1 MAYLDGL
8 IAVWEDVRSSFL
20 DSMPRSTVE
29 LWFGNMKMLAFKDD
43 VLTFSIDSAFKCD
56 IINQKFLSKIEDG
69 FEERLGFRV
78 KVEIICEEENERSDA
93 DNKRLI
99 DAARDIEE
107 DEKDDSFF
115 DYSEGGTGF
124 HYEGEDEPGEIIM
137 PDPIMPAPGMGDGF
151 EAELFRA
158 RQQEFASETPEER
171 EARIEKMKNERH
183 QAIIKRLREEAD
195 AEKRS
200 AEGEKPGIGA
210 WGSTLPP
217 YNFEYTFNNFIVG
230 SSNKFAHAACTA
242 VAANPAMNYNPLFI
256 YGPSGL
262 GKTHLLY
269 AITNEIKRKKPA
281 AKIIYIKGEDFTTQ
295 FIEALAAQMTNE
307 FRNKYRSCDVL
318 LIDDIQFI
326 AGKEATQ
333 EEFFHTFN
341 NIYEAGHQIV
351 ITSDRPPVEMTTL
364 DDRLRTRFEGGL
376 IADVQPPD
384 LETRIAITRNKAA
397 LLGMILPDDIIYYI
411 AENLVAN
418 IRQIEG
424 VVKRLTAYSNVLQD
438 SITIEHVNRAIKDVV
453 RVGVYIPTPAVIIE
467 ETARFYNLSPDDLR
481 GQRRSKNTALARQVS
496 MYLMRQ
502 LTNLSF
508 KDIGAQYE
516 NRNHATVMAS
526 VDKIQNLIDKD
537 KSIADTIRDITSN
550 INSKNGT
557 ITM

>member
-8 IAVWEDVRSSFL
+8 IAVWEDVRNSFL

-43 VLTFSIDSAFKCD
+43 VLTFSIDSAFKYD

-78 KVEIICEEENERSDA
+78 KVEIICEEEKERSDA
-93 DNKRLI
+93 DKKRLE

-107 DEKDDSFF
+107 DEKDSFF
-115 DYSEGGTGF
+115 DFSEGGTGF
-124 HYEGEDEPGEIIM
+124 HYEGEDEPGEIVM
-137 PDPIMPAPGMGDGF
+137 PDPIMPSPDMGDGF
-151 EAELFRA
+151 EAELFRT
-158 RQQEFASETPEER
+158 RQQELANETPTEK
-171 EARIEKMKNERH
+171 EARLEKIKDERH
-183 QAIIKRLREEAD
+183 QVIIKRIRDEIDE
-195 AEKRS
+195 EKRI
-200 AEGEKPGIGA
+200 AGGEKPGMGA

-217 YNFEYTFNNFIVG
+217 YNFEYTFDNFIVG

-326 AGKEATQ
+326 AGKTSTQ

-341 NIYEAGHQIV
+341 ALYEEHKQI
-351 ITSDRPPVEMTTL
+351 ILTSDRPPRDMKTL
-364 DDRLRTRFEGGL
+364 EDRLKTRFEWGL
-376 IADVQPPD
+376 LADIQPPD
-384 LETRIAITRNKAA
+384 LELRVAIIKKKAEQV
-397 LLGMILPDDIIYYI
+397 GIIIPEDVLTYL
-411 AENLVAN
+411 AENLRSN

-424 VVKRLTAYSNVLQD
+424 AMKKLGALAFLSGQKITMEVARGCIADLLGGEEPVSVTVDKIFATVYKKYGISKEDLTGKSRSREIAQARHVTIYLIRK
-438 SITIEHVNRAIKDVV
+438 ITEMSLPNIGKIFNRDH
-453 RVGVYIPTPAVIIE
+453 T
-467 ETARFYNLSPDDLR
+467 
-481 GQRRSKNTALARQVS
+481 TALAS
-496 MYLMRQ
+496 WETIEKKLKTDAM
-502 LTNLSF
+502 LTL
-508 KDIGAQYE
+508 DINEMTKEVTGSAE
-516 NRNHATVMAS
+516 
-526 VDKIQNLIDKD
+526 
-537 KSIADTIRDITSN
+537 
-550 INSKNGT
+550 
-557 ITM
+557 

>member
-8 IAVWEDVRSSFL
+8 IAVWEDVRNSFL

-43 VLTFSIDSAFKCD
+43 VLTFSIDSAFKYD
-56 IINQKFLSKIEDG
+56 IINQKFLSKIENG

-78 KVEIICEEENERSDA
+78 KVEIICEEEKERSDA
-93 DNKRLI
+93 DKKRLE

-107 DEKDDSFF
+107 DEKDSFF
-115 DYSEGGTGF
+115 DFSEGGTGF
-124 HYEGEDEPGEIIM
+124 HYEGEDEPGEIVM
-137 PDPIMPAPGMGDGF
+137 PDPIMPSPDMGDGF
-151 EAELFRA
+151 EAELFRN
-158 RQQEFASETPEER
+158 RQKEFANETPEER

-183 QAIIKRLREEAD
+183 QAMIKRLREEAD

-200 AEGEKPGIGA
+200 AEAEKPGMGA

-217 YNFEYTFNNFIVG
+217 YNFEYTFDNFIVG

-326 AGKEATQ
+326 AGKTSTQ

-341 NIYEAGHQIV
+341 ALYEEHKQI
-351 ITSDRPPVEMTTL
+351 ILTSDRPPRDMKTL
-364 DDRLRTRFEGGL
+364 EDRLKTRFEWGL
-376 IADVQPPD
+376 LADIQPPD
-384 LETRIAITRNKAA
+384 LELRVAIIKKKAEQV
-397 LLGMILPDDIIYYI
+397 GIIIPEEVLTYL
-411 AENLVAN
+411 AENLRSN

-424 VVKRLTAYSNVLQD
+424 AMKKLGALAFLSGQKITMEVARGCIADLLGGEEPVSVTVDKIFATVYKKYGISKEDLTGKSRSREIAQARHVTIYLIRK
-438 SITIEHVNRAIKDVV
+438 ITEMSLPNIGKIFNRDH
-453 RVGVYIPTPAVIIE
+453 T
-467 ETARFYNLSPDDLR
+467 
-481 GQRRSKNTALARQVS
+481 TALAS
-496 MYLMRQ
+496 WETIEKKLKTDAM
-502 LTNLSF
+502 LTL
-508 KDIGAQYE
+508 DINEMTKEVTGSAE
-516 NRNHATVMAS
+516 
-526 VDKIQNLIDKD
+526 
-537 KSIADTIRDITSN
+537 
-550 INSKNGT
+550 
-557 ITM
+557 